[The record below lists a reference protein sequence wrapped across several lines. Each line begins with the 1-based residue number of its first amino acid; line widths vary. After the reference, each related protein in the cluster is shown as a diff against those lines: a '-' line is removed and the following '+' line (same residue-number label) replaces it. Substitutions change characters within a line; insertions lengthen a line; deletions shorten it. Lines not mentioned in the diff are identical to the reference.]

1 MHSTKA
7 AKVTKATKANI
18 FLFVAAVVD
27 LFLFVFL
34 ISISNYLF
42 GPWSRGLHGGPLLA
56 FVYVVVVI
64 ACLAAPV
71 VGVVLHRRGKTAAG
85 ILIAYLPLA
94 GVAVVLLMP
103 AAY

>member
-1 MHSTKA
+1 MRSTR
-7 AKVTKATKANI
+7 ANI

-34 ISISNYLF
+34 VNISNYLF
-42 GPWSRGLHGGPLLA
+42 GPWSRGLHGGPVLA
-56 FVYVVVVI
+56 VVYSAVVI

-85 ILIAYLPLA
+85 MLIAYLPLA
-94 GVAVVLLMP
+94 GVALVLLMP
-103 AAY
+103 AT

>member
-1 MHSTKA
+1 MRS
-7 AKVTKATKANI
+7 TKANI
-18 FLFVAAVVD
+18 FLFVAALID

-42 GPWSRGLHGGPLLA
+42 GPWSRGLHGGPVLA
-56 FVYVVVVI
+56 FVYTVVVI

-71 VGVVLHRRGKTAAG
+71 AGVVLQRRGKTAAG
-85 ILIAYLPLA
+85 MLIAYLPLA
-94 GVAVVLLMP
+94 GVAVVLMMP